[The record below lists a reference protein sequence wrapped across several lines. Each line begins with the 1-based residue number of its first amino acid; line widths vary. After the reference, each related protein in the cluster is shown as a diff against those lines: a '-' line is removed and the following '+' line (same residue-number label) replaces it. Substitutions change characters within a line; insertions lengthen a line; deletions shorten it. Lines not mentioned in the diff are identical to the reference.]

1 MDRFDSRDA
10 MEFCEKTKRGCM
22 GVVEVICQVDE
33 PGSADHGQIV
43 SYSHNTITLDAR
55 GIMAR
60 AIAGFPNA
68 KIAAIHWGSGQR
80 APAREDAALQDFKI
94 ATPVESAIYP
104 TDDSVMFSATIPAG
118 KGAEF
123 GEGVTFSEV
132 GLVSGWDNK
141 LFARYTF
148 PPQPK
153 FERLK
158 LSVNWQ
164 IFFV

>member
-1 MDRFDSRDA
+1 MERFSPRDA
-10 MEFCEKTKRGCM
+10 MDFCEKTRRGCM
-22 GVVEVICQVDE
+22 GVVEVICQVDD
-33 PGSADHGQIV
+33 PGSDDHGSVV

-55 GIMAR
+55 AIMAK
-60 AIAGFPNA
+60 AIAGVPNA
-68 KIAAIHWGSGQR
+68 HITAIHWGSGQR
-80 APAREDAALQDFKI
+80 APAREDVALQDFKI
-94 ATPVESAIYP
+94 ATLVESAVYP
-104 TDDSVMFSATIPAG
+104 TDDSVMFSAAISAG
-118 KGAEF
+118 KGEEF

-132 GLVSGWDNK
+132 GLVSGWNNK